1 MGEWTD
7 RQTVHDIE
15 ALSSQITYYYTFLL
29 SSLYTL
35 KKGAVQWYKQ
45 NVVDKI
51 AMVLEFVLNMT
62 QKLVYMILSSH
73 AVHLHN

>member
-1 MGEWTD
+1 MGGWTD

-29 SSLYTL
+29 SSLYTI
-35 KKGAVQWYKQ
+35 KKGAVQGYKQ

-51 AMVLEFVLNMT
+51 AVVLEFVLKCDSEFGIYDSVFT
-62 QKLVYMILSSH
+62 CCSFT
-73 AVHLHN
+73 